1 MRFHKRDEYYSSTED
16 HQFTICRIFI
26 RQQEFFEAWKGK
38 RRLAWVEAGENRR
51 EAWKQAIEICEK
63 GSLRI

>member
-26 RQQEFFEAWKGK
+26 RQQEFFEAWEGK
-38 RRLAWVEAGENRR
+38 RRLGHVHVGEDRRKAWQKAVAMCAKE
-51 EAWKQAIEICEK
+51 
-63 GSLRI
+63 S

>member
-38 RRLAWVEAGENRR
+38 RRLGLVKVYQDRRAAWD
-51 EAWKQAIEICEK
+51 QAVAMCAKE
-63 GSLRI
+63 SLST